1 MGMNGAAPT
10 TPTFAVRV
18 LALLLDY
25 AIILG
30 WMAVLALTTIAFYV
44 TTGELFNWLH
54 LGTAGAQVL
63 GFLLLVLPVGIYL
76 FATEASSRHAT
87 VGKRALHLHVVE
99 ASTGGRPS
107 RARVLVRT
115 VVKLLPWEIAHFAVW
130 NIVGLV
136 AVEDFDFP
144 AWLLIIVVIADVLPV
159 LYIVTV
165 AAQKD
170 RRGPHDL
177 VAGTR
182 VVRIHPAPQRWTS
195 VSPFTEDP
203 AHV

>member
-1 MGMNGAAPT
+1 MSRTPSPR
-10 TPTFAVRV
+10 PTFWIRV

-30 WMAVLALTTIAFYV
+30 WMAVLAITTLMLYAI
-44 TTGELFNWLH
+44 TGEFFNWLT

-76 FATEASSRHAT
+76 FVSEASSHQAT
-87 VGKRALHLHVVE
+87 VGKRVLHLEVVE

-107 RARVLVRT
+107 RSRILVRT
-115 VVKLLPWEIAHFAVW
+115 IVKLLPWEIAHFAVW

-144 AWLLIIVVIADVLPV
+144 VWLLVIVVIADVLPIA
-159 LYIVTV
+159 YIAMV
-165 AAQKD
+165 AAQKE

-177 VAGTR
+177 IAGTR
-182 VVRIHPAPQRWTS
+182 VVRSNPLPRQKTS
-195 VSPFTEDP
+195 TLPTVADVASTP
-203 AHV
+203 